1 MPIITGPGGDDL
13 FDPWD
18 IDDVRERVVLPVVR
32 SVLRPNELRGV
43 EVGWG
48 LWTSSWDR
56 GAPDDELWVLVHTTG
71 EASFGCLI
79 WDPVGGEQTETHG
92 EVAYLL
98 ADRLEDW
105 VCEDF
110 AWGEQRIAQAV
121 IPGCAEPPP

>member
-1 MPIITGPGGDDL
+1 VPVISGPGADDL

-18 IDDVRERVVLPVVR
+18 LDDVRDRVVLPVVR
-32 SVLRPNELRGV
+32 SVLRPDELNGV

-48 LWTSSWDR
+48 PGISPWN
-56 GAPDDELWVLVHTTG
+56 PDDPADELWVLVHTTD
-71 EASFGCLI
+71 ESSWSCQI

-105 VCEDF
+105 VCEGF
-110 AWGEQRIAQAV
+110 AWGEQRIAHAV
-121 IPGCAEPPP
+121 IPTRAP